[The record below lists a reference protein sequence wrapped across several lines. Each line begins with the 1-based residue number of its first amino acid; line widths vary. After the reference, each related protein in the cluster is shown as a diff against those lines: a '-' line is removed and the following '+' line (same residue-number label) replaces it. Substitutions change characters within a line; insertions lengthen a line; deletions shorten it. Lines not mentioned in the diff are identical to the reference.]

1 MSVDVLNVH
10 HAEAGLEPGRQEF
23 ARQLERAAAAGVAA
37 DLLEFHVRE
46 RFPLRHGVGRR
57 CSEQMAR
64 ARSVADQQATRTEA
78 ALPGAVRCQLEG
90 PARPGAPAHLEV
102 VVLDQGLKQ
111 LAHLLAQFL
120 VKPLAQQHVRAGQA
134 RLGLFV
140 VGLVGFGW
148 GLGRWVWVG
157 AGLC

>member
-1 MSVDVLNVH
+1 
-10 HAEAGLEPGRQEF
+10 
-23 ARQLERAAAAGVAA
+23 
-37 DLLEFHVRE
+37 
-46 RFPLRHGVGRR
+46 
-57 CSEQMAR
+57 
-64 ARSVADQQATRTEA
+64 
-78 ALPGAVRCQLEG
+78 
-90 PARPGAPAHLEV
+90 